1 MTYFFE
7 TYQQVVQVIEE
18 QQNRP
23 RYFKKSKDVGELMKE
38 PSTLENFITILSGED
53 EGHNLSFTEEE
64 RQIAQEFFQYNNY
77 YNFSIFPKLLPCQGD
92 KYSNQLR
99 CSLFL

>member
-38 PSTLENFITILSGED
+38 PSTLENFITILSGD
-53 EGHNLSFTEEE
+53 RKSVV
-64 RQIAQEFFQYNNY
+64 
-77 YNFSIFPKLLPCQGD
+77 
-92 KYSNQLR
+92 
-99 CSLFL
+99 